1 MSGPY
6 TNLDVQQI
14 QQVIFDPET
23 GATKVKI
30 VGLDSVELKADLKPV
45 IEAIEKLGQSGKGK
59 EAIEP
64 TERLV
69 ILKEPQIVQVEVERI
84 VLQDRIVEV
93 EKQVVVTQEIIK
105 TIPVPVV
112 ETKFERVEIPVIT
125 TQIKEVLPLWTTIV
139 VAVQSAVIISMII
152 ARFIN

>member
-1 MSGPY
+1 
-6 TNLDVQQI
+6 
-14 QQVIFDPET
+14 
-23 GATKVKI
+23 
-30 VGLDSVELKADLKPV
+30 
-45 IEAIEKLGQSGKGK
+45 
-59 EAIEP
+59 
-64 TERLV
+64 
-69 ILKEPQIVQVEVERI
+69 VQVEVERI

-125 TQIKEVLPLWTTIV
+125 TQIKEVLPLWATIV